1 MRQEILADKHGK
13 YVPLALKIAP
23 DLDDAQITAIADALR
38 RHRMDGVIATN
49 TPLSREGVEGLPNAD
64 EAGGLSGAPVFRK
77 STEVLKKLSNALAG
91 ELPIIGVGGI
101 MGGEDAAEKIRAG
114 ASLVQFYSGFIYRGP
129 DLVSEVADTLA
140 YVMKKKV

>member
-1 MRQEILADKHGK
+1 M
-13 YVPLALKIAP
+13 
-23 DLDDAQITAIADALR
+23 IADDVAV
-38 RHRMDGVIATN
+38 HDI
-49 TPLSREGVEGLPNAD
+49 
-64 EAGGLSGAPVFRK
+64 
-77 STEVLKKLSNALAG
+77 
-91 ELPIIGVGGI
+91 GGI